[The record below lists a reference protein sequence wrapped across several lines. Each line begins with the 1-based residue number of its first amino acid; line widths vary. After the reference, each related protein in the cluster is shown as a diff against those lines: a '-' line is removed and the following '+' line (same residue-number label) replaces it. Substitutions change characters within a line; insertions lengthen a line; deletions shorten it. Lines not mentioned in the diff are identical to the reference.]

1 MEGTPMATHPATTPQ
16 PLAYTPPWRAGLE
29 AWERAWAR
37 TAEAAWSWMS
47 PMTLAPV
54 RREAEAPAYPVGRT
68 IAELAVGDNAS
79 FTKRIEQSDID
90 AFARVSGDANPVHID
105 EKWAQESFFKGRIA
119 HGILTGGLISAAIGM
134 QLPGPGT
141 IYLSQT
147 LKWLAPVRPGDELTA
162 TVTVREIVPERNR
175 VVLDTVVMR
184 GEDLVLTGEALVMPP
199 KAAPATV

>member
-1 MEGTPMATHPATTPQ
+1 MEGTSMATHSATESQ
-16 PLAYTPPWRAGLE
+16 PLAYTPPWRVGLD

-37 TAEAAWSWMS
+37 TAEAAWSWMGA
-47 PMTLAPV
+47 MMLAPA
-54 RREAEAPAYPVGRT
+54 RRSAEAAAYPAGRT
-68 IAELAVGDNAS
+68 IADLAVGDSAS

-90 AFARVSGDANPVHID
+90 AFARISGDANPVHID
-105 EKWAQESFFKGRIA
+105 EEWAEESFFKGRIA

-162 TVTVREIVPERNR
+162 TVTVREIVAERNR
-175 VVLDTVVMR
+175 VVLDTVVTR
-184 GEDLVLTGEALVMPP
+184 GDDLVLTGEALVMPP
-199 KAAPATV
+199 KVAAAA

>member
-1 MEGTPMATHPATTPQ
+1 V
-16 PLAYTPPWRAGLE
+16 GLD

-47 PMTLAPV
+47 AMTLAARRPAQV
-54 RREAEAPAYPVGRT
+54 RAYPAGRT
-68 IAELAVGDNAS
+68 IAELAVGDSAS
-79 FTKRIEQSDID
+79 FTKRIALSDID

-105 EKWAQESFFKGRIA
+105 EQWADASFFKGRIA

-162 TVTVREIVPERNR
+162 TVTVREIVAERNR

-199 KAAPATV
+199 KAPAAAA

>member
-1 MEGTPMATHPATTPQ
+1 MASHPATPPQ
-16 PLAYTPPWRAGLE
+16 PLAYTPPWRAGMD

-47 PMTLAPV
+47 AMTLAPAQ
-54 RREAEAPAYPVGRT
+54 RTAAARTYPAGRT
-68 IAELAVGDNAS
+68 IAELAVGDSAS

-105 EKWAQESFFKGRIA
+105 EKWADESFFKGRIA

-162 TVTVREIVPERNR
+162 TVTVREIVAERNR

-199 KAAPATV
+199 KAAAAAA

>member
-1 MEGTPMATHPATTPQ
+1 MATHSATDQ

-37 TAEAAWSWMS
+37 TAEAAWSFMGAL
-47 PMTLAPV
+47 TLAPAD
-54 RREAEAPAYPVGRT
+54 RPAEAVYPAGRT
-68 IAELAVGDNAS
+68 IEELAVGDSAR

-90 AFARVSGDANPVHID
+90 AFARISGDANPVHID
-105 EKWAQESFFKGRIA
+105 EKWAEESFFKGRIA

-175 VVLDTVVMR
+175 VILDTVVTR
-184 GEDLVLTGEALVMPP
+184 GDDLVLTGEALVMPP
-199 KAAPATV
+199 KAPAAA